1 MGIELITMHA
11 LKSLTTLCL
20 QTLRRPEGR
29 DLDMRLGLKGRYRRK
44 EESLLQEQPDLR
56 GWKDLLES
64 KSQVSTLA
72 TVSGRATNGIE
83 VTSDALPC

>member
-1 MGIELITMHA
+1 
-11 LKSLTTLCL
+11 
-20 QTLRRPEGR
+20 
-29 DLDMRLGLKGRYRRK
+29 MRLGLKGRYRRK
-44 EESLLQEQPDLR
+44 EESLLQEQTDLR

-83 VTSDALPC
+83 VTSDVLPC